1 MVSDALLLKVKTML
15 DYTASEKADIEKLTL
30 LIEDGMQRLRSYAPD
45 ITDKEFEEPTAAR
58 EMLMSYVRYAH
69 SNATELWKENYSEEI
84 TSFRLAYLAR
94 EAEREETCENQKQN
108 RIFAVQRR
116 IRDSVSDE

>member
-30 LIEDGMQRLRSYAPD
+30 LIEDGMQRLRSYAAG

-69 SNATELWKENYSEEI
+69 SNAVELWKGNYGEEI
-84 TSFRLAYLAR
+84 TRLRLAYLAR

>member
-45 ITDKEFEEPTAAR
+45 LTDADFNAPTAAR
-58 EMLMSYVRYAH
+58 ELLMSYVRYAN
-69 SNATELWKENYSEEI
+69 SNATEVWADNYSEEI
-84 TSFRLAYLAR
+84 TRLRMAYKVR
-94 EAEREETCENQKQN
+94 SHENQ
-108 RIFAVQRR
+108 
-116 IRDSVSDE
+116 E